1 MAMRPP
7 KRFILVAVLLL
18 LLRVFT
24 FEPLPLRKPIRLFR
38 TTTSTFIPNTRYSIN
53 KTTNA
58 IHDDI
63 RFLNDKFHVL
73 PAQGAK
79 NNVPAV
85 LFELAHCTRQFNKFN
100 NHVRLS
106 NHLYNISMSTRGG
119 EPEIR
124 KFWNPT
130 IFALPYWTMNQYLIV
145 AMVDCTSCGYRQ
157 NVLCE
162 ANICVPKRK
171 AQGRENICTEDDLKV
186 LGSNGGLRCA
196 QPPVEVNLPA
206 TPAKRCQGEQE
217 GLADIPG
224 FHDPRI
230 FYSSRG
236 EPILT
241 VASQSRYA
249 CIGVWAIDLRSIH
262 PGLEDI
268 LSSSPKRLG
277 PGPLA
282 SYPGFTELTRNPPET
297 RRSYEKNWL
306 IFSPTPSSSYVQYEL
321 TSSQRTFAKL
331 IGGGF
336 TTTNVTDPIEVSCLT
351 DASALD
357 VSKNKYMANGTWHQA
372 TPALK
377 VILCNRSDSSCNAET
392 SDIVFFAAIHRKY
405 KNHLNLPIRYERYF
419 VIWAAT
425 PPFSMLAVS
434 QHPMLF
440 SNETTTGWTA
450 KESWDDVPEAVEEGR
465 GFWAKLTYTTTIAYA
480 WGREE
485 GDVREMGVG
494 FLDDEVILSV
504 GIDDVDQVYGKVV
517 VSDLL
522 QCLRI
527 CPGLM

>member
-1 MAMRPP
+1 MARRLS
-7 KRFILVAVLLL
+7 KRFILVVILLL
-18 LLRVFT
+18 LLRYST
-24 FEPLPLRKPIRLFR
+24 LQSLKSPLAIRLSR
-38 TTTSTFIPNTRYSIN
+38 TTTSTPLPNLPYSIN
-53 KTTNA
+53 KTSSA
-58 IHDDI
+58 SHD
-63 RFLNDKFHVL
+63 LFHTL
-73 PAQGAK
+73 PNQSAK
-79 NNVPAV
+79 NNIPAI
-85 LFELAHCTRQFNKFN
+85 LFELARCTRPFNKFT
-100 NHVRLS
+100 NHVRLP

-119 EPEIR
+119 EPEAR

-130 IFALPYWTMNQYLIV
+130 IFALPSWSTNEYLIV
-145 AMVDCTSCGYRQ
+145 TMVDCTNRGYRQ
-157 NVLCE
+157 NVICE
-162 ANICVPKRK
+162 ANICVPKHK
-171 AQGRENICTEDDLKV
+171 AQGRDNICTEDDLKV

-196 QPPVEVNLPA
+196 TPPVEVDLPA
-206 TPAKRCQGEQE
+206 TPAKKCEGEQE

-230 FYSSRG
+230 FYTSRG

-249 CIGVWAIDLRSIH
+249 CIGVWAIDLRSIRS
-262 PGLEDI
+262 GLEEI

-277 PGPLA
+277 PGPVA

-306 IFSPTPSSSYVQYEL
+306 IFSLTPASSYVQYEL
-321 TSSQRTFAKL
+321 TSSQRTFGQL

-336 TTTNVTDPIEVSCLT
+336 TTPNLTDPTELPCLVDVS
-351 DASALD
+351 ASEI
-357 VSKNKYMANGTWHQA
+357 SKNKYMANATWHQA

-377 VILCNRSDSSCNAET
+377 VILCNRSDSSCNADT
-392 SDIVFFAAIHRKY
+392 SDIVFIAAIHRKH
-405 KNHLNLPIRYERYF
+405 KNHLDLPIRYERYF

-425 PPFSMLAVS
+425 PPFNMLAVS
-434 QHPMLF
+434 HHPMLF

-450 KESWDDVPEAVEEGR
+450 EESWDDVSEAREEGR

-494 FLDDEVILSV
+494 FLDDEVMLSV
-504 GIDDVDQVYGKVV
+504 GIDDIDQVYGKVL

-527 CPGLM
+527 CPGLI